1 MEEWK
6 LIGHSHQIADTGDY
20 NGYYEITNGKV
31 SFFTN
36 SDNDEALL
44 PIVKALNDSGCKFY
58 LDDAKEVELYLLK
71 KEYTELKAKYKDSA
85 DSIYIKPTFND
96 YIEVNECPKCNSKNI
111 NWFLSST
118 KQCKDCGHV
127 FRAEKIVSN
136 NELDED

>member
-20 NGYYEITNGKV
+20 DGYYEITNGKV
-31 SFFTN
+31 SILTN

-71 KEYTELKAKYKDSA
+71 KEYTELKAKYEDPA
-85 DSIYIKPTFND
+85 DSIYIQPTFND
-96 YIEVNECPKCNSKNI
+96 YIEVNECPKCHSKNI
-111 NWFLSST
+111 KWYLSST
-118 KQCKDCGHV
+118 KECKDCGAV
-127 FRAEKIVSN
+127 FRAEEIVSN
-136 NELDED
+136 NELGED